1 MIQTDFTQ
9 YKFRCSSLGVLMT
22 EPRNKKDKLSK
33 TTMSELKELHSEA
46 LFGYRREF
54 SNIYTKKGNMN
65 EDDSIRLL
73 SNIHNRPF
81 DSLYTK
87 NEKSFENEFIKG
99 TPDIHIEN
107 EFLGDVKTS
116 YSDETFPM
124 YEDFSDLKTYNKNY
138 YWQMQGYMWLTGLNK
153 SILAYCLVDSDLEV
167 VEYDKFK
174 KARELN
180 VIDLPEQIEQEIH
193 LNHSPSQRIPYDSIR
208 VSQFPVALNENDIE
222 KLKERISDCREYMN
236 QLSEFLNNKIQ
247 LK

>member
-1 MIQTDFTQ
+1 
-9 YKFRCSSLGVLMT
+9 
-22 EPRNKKDKLSK
+22 
-33 TTMSELKELHSEA
+33 
-46 LFGYRREF
+46 
-54 SNIYTKKGNMN
+54 
-65 EDDSIRLL
+65 
-73 SNIHNRPF
+73 
-81 DSLYTK
+81 
-87 NEKSFENEFIKG
+87 
-99 TPDIHIEN
+99 
-107 EFLGDVKTS
+107 
-116 YSDETFPM
+116 M

-180 VIDLPEQIEQEIH
+180 VIDLPEEIEQGIH

>member
-1 MIQTDFTQ
+1 
-9 YKFRCSSLGVLMT
+9 
-22 EPRNKKDKLSK
+22 
-33 TTMSELKELHSEA
+33 
-46 LFGYRREF
+46 
-54 SNIYTKKGNMN
+54 
-65 EDDSIRLL
+65 
-73 SNIHNRPF
+73 
-81 DSLYTK
+81 
-87 NEKSFENEFIKG
+87 
-99 TPDIHIEN
+99 
-107 EFLGDVKTS
+107 
-116 YSDETFPM
+116 M

-180 VIDLPEQIEQEIH
+180 VIDLPEDIEQGIH
-193 LNHSPSQRIPYDSIR
+193 MNHSPSQRIPYDSIR
-208 VSQFPVALNENDIE
+208 VSQFPVALNKNDIE